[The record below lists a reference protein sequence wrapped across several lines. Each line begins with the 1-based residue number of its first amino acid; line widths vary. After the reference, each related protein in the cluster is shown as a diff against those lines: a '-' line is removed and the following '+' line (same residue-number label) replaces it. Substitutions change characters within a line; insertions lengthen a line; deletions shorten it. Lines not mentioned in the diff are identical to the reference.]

1 MKTVMVENIDSN
13 KLSLR
18 AGRYQIIKKLGRGG
32 FGITYLAR
40 DNCSD
45 KSHYVIK
52 QLDTRTADI
61 NTARR
66 LFQRE
71 AETLQQLKQADHI
84 PEFFDYFEEG
94 EQYYIVEEYIEGQP
108 LDRLTQEPWNQYK
121 IIIFLWE
128 MLSVLEV
135 LQHKN
140 LIHRDIKPS
149 NIILREKDNKFV
161 LIDFGAVKQIDTERQ
176 GQGNETLIYNPG
188 YAPPEQMEGK
198 PALNSDIYAL
208 GITAI
213 ELLTKITPQYLVR
226 NPNGDINLDRE
237 VNASSALITIL
248 NKMVKTN
255 WQERYQLAE
264 EVLKAIQNIENIE
277 KKPAAM
283 QTTLVSSAN
292 SKQKITKGF
301 LVGVVQSFLV
311 SVQTTLVSS
320 ANVQQNQT
328 QPKSKQKI
336 KKSFLL
342 PVVILGVGVLALE
355 FIYPVIRPSFYNY
368 QGDNLLDRHQPEIA
382 LGKFQT
388 ALDLQRN
395 YVPAWIGRGNAL
407 FTLGRLSGALGAY
420 KKALLLQPDNPKIRN
435 NIGKIL
441 YQQGNYKEALQSYQQ
456 VLKLEPKNAEAF
468 SGKGLAYIGLQQFE
482 KAIESFDE
490 AQKLKP
496 DEPTVWLQKGL
507 AVRYLQG
514 SNAAHQFYEEALSIY
529 NENAKKQSREPL
541 TWVDKGFILL
551 QLNRPSEALESYN
564 RALSINKNF
573 YEALVGKANALDI
586 LGKHEQALDLFDRAT
601 QIRPQEYLVWYNRGN
616 LLQKVFKNHEEALKS
631 FEKTIQLRPNFHPA
645 WLNKGISLMALERE
659 QDALV
664 AFERATEINPKD
676 PWGWANR
683 GLVLEKLGENQEALN
698 SYNKAVELDF
708 APAVEYRD
716 NLKRKMGV

>member
-1 MKTVMVENIDSN
+1 MAENINSN
-13 KLSLR
+13 KLSLL

-40 DNCSD
+40 DNRSG

-52 QLDTRTADI
+52 QLDTHTADI
-61 NTARR
+61 KTARR

-71 AETLQQLKQADHI
+71 AETLQQLKQAEHI
-84 PEFFDYFEEG
+84 PEFFDYFEE
-94 EQYYIVEEYIEGQP
+94 EEHYYIVEEYIEGQP

-128 MLSVLEV
+128 MLSVLEI

-226 NPNGDINLDRE
+226 NHNGDINLDRE
-237 VNASSALITIL
+237 VNVTSALITIL

-277 KKPAAM
+277 AKPSAMQTTLVSSRNGKQNPTQNIENIEAKPAAM
-283 QTTLVSSAN
+283 QTTLVSSRNVKQNPTPAE
-292 SKQKITKGF
+292 SKQKR
-301 LVGVVQSFLV
+301 
-311 SVQTTLVSS
+311 
-320 ANVQQNQT
+320 
-328 QPKSKQKI
+328 

-342 PVVILGVGVLALE
+342 PVVILAVGAIALE

-368 QGDNLLDRHQPEIA
+368 QGNNLLDRHQPAIA
-382 LGKFQT
+382 LSKFQN
-388 ALDLQRN
+388 AINMQRN

-407 FTLGRLSGALGAY
+407 FTLGRLPGALGAY
-420 KKALLLQPDNPKIRN
+420 EKALSLQPDNPKILN
-435 NIGKIL
+435 NIAKIL
-441 YQQGNYKEALQSYQQ
+441 YQQGNYEEALQFHQQ
-456 VLKLEPKNAEAF
+456 VLKLDPKNAEAF
-468 SGKGLAYIGLQQFE
+468 SGEGLAYIGLQQFE
-482 KAIESFDE
+482 KAIESFAE

-514 SNAAHQFYEEALSIY
+514 SKAAHQFYEEALSIY
-529 NENAKKQSREPL
+529 NENAKKNSRDPL
-541 TWVDKGFILL
+541 TWVDQGFILL
-551 QLNRPSEALESYN
+551 QMNRPLDALVSYN
-564 RALSINKNF
+564 RALSINKDF

-586 LGKHEQALDLFDRAT
+586 LGKHEQALDLFNRAT

-616 LLQKVFKNHEEALKS
+616 LLQKIFKNHEEALKS
-631 FEKTIQLRPNFHPA
+631 FEKTIELRANFHPA
-645 WLNKGISLMALERE
+645 WLNKGISLMVLERE

-664 AFERATEINPKD
+664 AFERATEINPND
-676 PWGWANR
+676 PWGWTNR

-716 NLKRKMGV
+716 NLKQKMGV